1 MAVKR
6 VALFVTCAADLA
18 MPQVVGAAKRLIEA
32 TGATVEIPRGQSC
45 CGQIGLNTGHA
56 GPGTALARHWV
67 ETFAPY
73 DLIVSPSGSCV
84 ATVHH
89 TYPRLDPDPAWQAQV
104 ADLAGRTL
112 ELTQF
117 LAAHGQNLRFRL
129 HETVAWHHSC
139 HMLRM
144 LGESSSATTMLARV
158 EGLQVRHFEEEQTCC
173 GFGGTF
179 ATKFPEV
186 STAMADRK
194 LDSAL
199 EAGVEHLVSADPGC
213 LLHLAGRHERRHTEG
228 ARPLHVAQLLER
240 ALVVD
245 ETEEVLA

>member
-18 MPQVVGAAKRLIEA
+18 MPQVVGATKRLIEA
-32 TGATVEIPRGQSC
+32 TGARVEIPRGQSC
-45 CGQIGLNTGHA
+45 CGQIGLNTGHS
-56 GPGTALARHWV
+56 GPGTVLARHWV
-67 ETFAPY
+67 ETFRPY

-89 TYPRLDPDPAWQAQV
+89 SYPRLDPDPAWQAEV
-104 ADLAGRTL
+104 TELAGRTL

-117 LAAHGQNLRFRL
+117 LVAHGENLRFRL
-129 HETVAWHHSC
+129 RETVAWHHSC

-144 LGESSSATTMLARV
+144 LGESSSADTLLARV
-158 EGLQVRHFEEEQTCC
+158 DGLDVRHFDEEQTCC

-194 LDSAL
+194 LDSAV
-199 EAGVEHLVSADPGC
+199 EAGVQHLVSADPGC
-213 LLHLAGRHERRHTEG
+213 LLHLAGRHDRTGRDG
-228 ARPLHVAQLLER
+228 ARPLHVAELLER
-240 ALVVD
+240 ALIDDGEGVP
-245 ETEEVLA
+245 A